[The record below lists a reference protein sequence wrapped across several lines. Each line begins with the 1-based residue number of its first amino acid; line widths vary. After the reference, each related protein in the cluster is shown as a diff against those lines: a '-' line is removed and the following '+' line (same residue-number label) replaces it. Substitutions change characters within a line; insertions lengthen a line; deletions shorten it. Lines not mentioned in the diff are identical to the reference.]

1 MSEENNVQQNE
12 ETAVSQTDNQP
23 TQDDSVDYKA
33 LYLEEIQNSKKY
45 RKRAQESET
54 ANKDFLKQQETAK
67 VKTLTSQEKY
77 RELYEETQKKYD
89 SILSYKDRWEQH
101 EAPTRDS
108 LLSELPENDREMLK
122 GKDLE
127 TLSYIVNQRKELS
140 ETHRPNNPRHT
151 SGKVDTNNVSD
162 KPFKDMSEDDLK
174 GNWKNVIENYKRK
187 HELNNR

>member
-1 MSEENNVQQNE
+1 MSEENNVQKNE
-12 ETAVSQTDNQP
+12 ETAVSQTDEQL
-23 TQDDSVDYKA
+23 TQDENVDYKA
-33 LYLEEIQNSKKY
+33 LYLDEIQNSKKY
-45 RKRAQESET
+45 RKRAQDSET
-54 ANKDFLKQQETAK
+54 ANSNYLKEQETAK
-67 VKTLTSQEKY
+67 VKSLKNQQKY
-77 RELYEETQKKYD
+77 KELYEETQAKFDAVVGYEEKW
-89 SILSYKDRWEQH
+89 KQH
-101 EAPTRDS
+101 EAQTRDN
-108 LLSELPENDREMLK
+108 LLSELPESDREMLK